1 MPAGRPQRRKNTK
14 IIYKEQAMKNNYTER
29 AAALFFRFKDSMHRL
44 KPPGSGNLFTV
55 LGGLAEFE
63 ARFKRPVTISEIAR
77 FSGLAIS
84 NVSRLL
90 RPFEE
95 KGLIQKVKSGRT
107 VSVAVTREG
116 HRVLDGFNRNF
127 MQDIAL
133 ALSALSEDECESFI
147 SCGEKMMN
155 KLDELKTSREKAD
168 V

>member
-1 MPAGRPQRRKNTK
+1 MN
-14 IIYKEQAMKNNYTER
+14 EDNYAER
-29 AAALFFRFKDSMHRL
+29 AASLFFRFKDSMHRL

-55 LGGLAEFE
+55 LGGLFEFE
-63 ARFKRPVTISEIAR
+63 MRCKRPVTVSEIAR

-107 VSVAVTREG
+107 VSVTVTQAG
-116 HRVLDGFNRNF
+116 MAVLDTFRQTFISN
-127 MQDIAL
+127 ISL

-147 SCGEKMMN
+147 SCGEKMLD
-155 KLDELKTSREKAD
+155 KLDKISSTSREKAN